1 MALKPRTSAPIV
13 AGLAEATPEIA
24 LLLACARPFD
34 RSDDARVEALVRGN
48 IDWAH
53 LVEVALAHGV
63 SPLLASRLG
72 RLPPGCLPDEIRG
85 SLALHLLDNHE
96 RNVVLT
102 DALFEIL
109 DVLRGRD
116 IVALPFKGQTLGNIA
131 YGDFTL
137 RRAGDVDILLRRHD
151 LTVALQMIEALGFR
165 DITELEIGRPMR
177 PSERA
182 GYLRYQCEDAYLRQ
196 SDGILV
202 EPHWDIAP
210 ATMAFNVDVDGFWE
224 RAETV
229 TFHGRDVPTLGAADL
244 LTVLCIHGS
253 KHEWTRLQWICDVA
267 ALVQTHPALDLDSVL
282 ANARAR
288 GLERMVLLGLGLA
301 RHVFDTS
308 LPPPVLQRLNKDT
321 ASARLVH
328 ALSARL
334 FDQVLANSPLYS
346 PSALRLGMRER
357 ARDRALYLF
366 RTVTTPTEKHLR
378 LTNLPPPLW
387 WLYFPLK
394 IAHDYVAL
402 PAWQLSRQ
410 ARRLLRALRPP
421 TFRHPEN
428 NMLVV
433 DWVPHVCEGAGFP
446 RMNAIL
452 RLLQHGP
459 YRVTLHPA
467 APCFDSSEDLR
478 SDIPERIEVIRG
490 KGIENLERFLA
501 ERGDEFGIV
510 MVCRPMNMMAFNDVL
525 ERHPEHLRRARLVYD
540 SEAMFAMRD
549 ISRLRLTGNP
559 PDLASES
566 ALIARE
572 VDLAARAHVV
582 LAVSR
587 SEQDLFQQ
595 YGARNVHL
603 VSYPR
608 APCPTSRVFDDRHGL
623 LFVGR
628 IADDGW
634 PNADSLVWF
643 HEEVLPLL
651 RGRLADLGARPILTV
666 AGKQGART
674 LAGIDDPAIEFA
686 GVVDD
691 LTPLY
696 DRARVFIAPT
706 RFGAGVPIKVYDA
719 AAHGLPVVATSLVA
733 DQLGWQPGTDL
744 LAGDVADP
752 EAFAEN
758 ILAAYTRPDVWTR
771 LRQNA
776 LSRVVDE
783 CAPARVMAQLEA
795 ALGSCSGRLE
805 DAR

>member
-1 MALKPRTSAPIV
+1 MNPGTNAATVVRPAK
-13 AGLAEATPEIA
+13 ATPEIE
-24 LLLACARPFD
+24 LVLACACPFD
-34 RSDDARVEALVRGN
+34 RCDDARVETLVRGD
-48 IDWAH
+48 IDWARV
-53 LVEVALAHGV
+53 VEVALAHGV
-63 SPLLASRLG
+63 SPLLARRLG
-72 RLPPGCLPDEIRG
+72 RLPPGSLPDEIRD
-85 SLALHLLDNHE
+85 SLALHLLDNRE

-102 DALFEIL
+102 EALFEIL
-109 DVLRGRD
+109 DALRGRG
-116 IVALPFKGQTLGNIA
+116 IVALPFKGQTLGSVA
-131 YGDFTL
+131 YGDFSL
-137 RRAGDVDILLRRHD
+137 RRAGDLDILLRRHD
-151 LTVALQMIEALGFR
+151 LSAALRILEALGFR

-229 TFHGRDVPTLGAADL
+229 PVHGRGVPTLGVPDL
-244 LTVLCIHGS
+244 LTVLCVHGS

-267 ALVQTHPALDLDSVL
+267 ALLQSHPDLDLDPVL
-282 ANARAR
+282 ANARTR
-288 GLERMVLLGLGLA
+288 GLERMVLVGLGLA
-301 RHVFDTS
+301 RHVFDTA
-308 LPPPVLQRLNKDT
+308 LPPRVLQRQNADA
-321 ASARLVH
+321 ASARLVR

-334 FDQVLANSPLYS
+334 FDQGLVNSPVHA
-346 PSALRLGMRER
+346 PSALRLEMRER
-357 ARDRALYLF
+357 TRDRALYMF

-378 LTNLPPPLW
+378 LFDFPPALR
-387 WLYFPLK
+387 WLYFPVK
-394 IAHDYVAL
+394 FAHDYVAL

-410 ARRLLRALRPP
+410 AQRVARALRTPML
-421 TFRHPEN
+421 RRPERN
-428 NMLVV
+428 LLVV
-433 DWVPHVCEGAGFP
+433 DWVPRVSEGAGFP

-452 RLLQHGP
+452 RLLRQGP
-459 YRVTLHPA
+459 YRVTFHPA
-467 APCFDSSEDLR
+467 APCFDSPEVRQSV
-478 SDIPERIEVIRG
+478 IPAGIEVIRG
-490 KGIENLERFLA
+490 KGIDNLERFLA
-501 ERGDEFGIV
+501 ERGNEFGIV
-510 MVCRPMNMMAFNDVL
+510 MVCRPMNMMALNDVL
-525 ERHPEHLRRARLVYD
+525 ERHPEHLRRACLVYD
-540 SEAMFAMRD
+540 SEALFAMRD
-549 ISRLRLTGNP
+549 VSRLRLTGNP
-559 PDLASES
+559 PDQASES
-566 ALIARE
+566 ALIASE
-572 VDLAARAHVV
+572 VGLAARAHVV

-603 VSYPR
+603 VGYPR
-608 APCPTSRVFDDRHGL
+608 APCPTSRRFNERRGL

-634 PNADSLVWF
+634 PNADSLLWF
-643 HEEVLPLL
+643 RDEVLPLL
-651 RGRLADLGARPILTV
+651 RGRLADLDAQPILTV
-666 AGKQGART
+666 AGRQGARS
-674 LAGIDDPAIEFA
+674 LAAIEDPGIEFA

-719 AAHGLPVVATSLVA
+719 AAHGLPVVGTSLVA
-733 DQLGWQPGTDL
+733 DQLGWQPGRDL

-752 EAFAEN
+752 AAFAEN
-758 ILAAYTRPDVWTR
+758 ILAAYSRPDVWTR

-776 LSRVVDE
+776 LSRLIDE

-795 ALGSCSGRLE
+795 ALRSCSGRLE